1 MTSFT
6 ESPCRWRQAPTNCRI
21 VTKAAD
27 LSSVRPIDACL
38 EELPI
43 PLNSAIGLQP
53 TAVPAGQAAAPAFG
67 TLLRESLVVLTHD
80 PGLIAAV
87 RAVAPADHELIFVG
101 AEPEL
106 ATHLLA
112 DGAGVVVLDTA
123 AAVNSIAQLTQ
134 RLKAQ
139 FPDLVLIVTG
149 GAAEQAALSAQ
160 VTSGNVYRFLHK
172 PASEQR
178 IRLFIDAA
186 WRRRA
191 SGGATAT
198 MSALAQP
205 GKAAAPRRLPP
216 GTLATVVVSIAAAA
230 GLAGWLLGQHPAQKV
245 SATPPAGALPRVP
258 PPRAAPADAALQRL
272 LERANEAFARGDWL
286 LPPGNSAAELYRQAL
301 EHHPADA
308 QALAGLDKV
317 VDQVLSAAEQ
327 DLLGQHLDEAEH
339 LTAAARAIAPNSVRV
354 SFLATQIG
362 RERER
367 AARAQARL
375 QQQQQQ
381 ADALARQQ
389 ELVAVARAAL
399 TAGNLDEAARSI
411 KAAADAGV
419 DRDAVD
425 TLTRDL
431 QGAQLVARMK
441 ESFAKSTSTSAPAA
455 TSAAIP
461 AATSPAAAAPTPTPT
476 PASTAPV
483 TSAATSPSTPVTPA
497 PSAAPGSEPAPKA
510 TAGSVPAAQSPAAA
524 PQESPPHGIAVNPS
538 VDAGTL
544 ERLRY
549 VAPEYPLKAR
559 DNGTSGWVDLAFDVE
574 PDGSVTHVAVLSSDP
589 KNVFDN
595 AAIEALRR
603 WRYRP
608 VQRDGHA
615 VEQRARQ
622 RIRFTLK

>member
-1 MTSFT
+1 M
-6 ESPCRWRQAPTNCRI
+6 PT
-21 VTKAAD
+21 
-27 LSSVRPIDACL
+27 
-38 EELPI
+38 
-43 PLNSAIGLQP
+43 GH
-53 TAVPAGQAAAPAFG
+53 AVAPAFG

-87 RAVAPADHELIFVG
+87 RAVAPAEHELIFVG
-101 AEPEL
+101 AEAEL
-106 ATHLLA
+106 ANHLIA
-112 DGAGVVVLDTA
+112 DSAGVVVLDTA
-123 AAVNSIAQLTQ
+123 ATVNSIAQLTQ

-139 FPDLVLIVTG
+139 FPDLVLVVTG
-149 GAAEQAALSAQ
+149 GATEQAALSAQ

-191 SGGATAT
+191 SGETTAT
-198 MSALAQP
+198 TSTLAQP
-205 GKAAAPRRLPP
+205 GKPAAARRLPL
-216 GTLATVVVSIAAAA
+216 GTLATVVVSIAVAA
-230 GLAGWLLGQHPAQKV
+230 GLVGWWLGQHPTQKI
-245 SATPPAGALPRVP
+245 SAAPPAGVPARVP
-258 PPRAAPADAALQRL
+258 PPRPVPSDAALNPL

-301 EHHPADA
+301 EHHPGDA

-317 VDQVLSAAEQ
+317 VAQVLSAAEQ

-354 SFLATQIG
+354 SFLATQIT

-367 AARAQARL
+367 AARSQARL

-381 ADALARQQ
+381 ADELARQQ

-399 TAGNLDEAARSI
+399 MAGNLDEAARSI

-425 TLTRDL
+425 ILTRDL

-441 ESFAKSTSTSAPAA
+441 ESFAKSTSTSAPAPTSTA
-455 TSAAIP
+455 TSAA
-461 AATSPAAAAPTPTPT
+461 AAAPAPTPTPAATAPAT
-476 PASTAPV
+476 PA
-483 TSAATSPSTPVTPA
+483 AASPSTPLTTSAPASAPA
-497 PSAAPGSEPAPKA
+497 PEHAPVPRP
-510 TAGSVPAAQSPAAA
+510 TAVAVPVAQSPA
-524 PQESPPHGIAVNPS
+524 PPPPESPPQAMAVNPA

-589 KNVFDN
+589 KNVFDT
-595 AAIEALRR
+595 AAIEALRK

-608 VQRDGHA
+608 VQRDGHP
-615 VEQRARQ
+615 VEQPARQ